1 MEKSSFLTFWR
12 WWMFCPV
19 IPVCL
24 FVVVVACTFV
34 CVWKTL
40 NLKEELFFFILKKMR
55 AKKCILFEVSIS
67 KRRRA
72 FLFSFSGDFVFWL
85 EWHKLCGDGRER
97 EIQSI
102 WDFPWWVWGTTSWP
116 NETETTIKVESSY
129 SPKLG
134 VFLFSLSDGRR
145 CRIRFVVFL
154 SAALLDNIHVK
165 RKKKLERKKRRE
177 TNDGENLTDRSERQ
191 REKERIMNRKKESKK
206 V

>member
-1 MEKSSFLTFWR
+1 M
-12 WWMFCPV
+12 
-19 IPVCL
+19 
-24 FVVVVACTFV
+24 
-34 CVWKTL
+34 
-40 NLKEELFFFILKKMR
+40 
-55 AKKCILFEVSIS
+55 
-67 KRRRA
+67 
-72 FLFSFSGDFVFWL
+72 
-85 EWHKLCGDGRER
+85 
-97 EIQSI
+97 
-102 WDFPWWVWGTTSWP
+102 WGTTSWP

-191 REKERIMNRKKESKK
+191 REKERIMNRKKRIKRYRLTDRMIVRKFRARENGQGGRKRRMKSMEQN
-206 V
+206 VTAVTRTRR